1 MMNRN
6 WVAAL
11 YLTSAAAALWS
22 VPSLAQSSQAD
33 DASGATASDI
43 IVTARRVEEKLQDV
57 PISITVFSQEQLEQ
71 HNVVSGE
78 DLTKYTPSLSE
89 DRSPGNQS

>member
-1 MMNRN
+1 
-6 WVAAL
+6 
-11 YLTSAAAALWS
+11 
-22 VPSLAQSSQAD
+22 
-33 DASGATASDI
+33 
-43 IVTARRVEEKLQDV
+43 V